1 MIIYF
6 SVLSEYSVLFIF
18 NIIKNTL
25 EFTSNIQLN
34 NYNYFSFYLILPNP
48 IKKNYYIKYTDNY
61 KFISNIF

>member
-34 NYNYFSFYLILPNP
+34 NYNYFSFCLILPNP